1 LHGAYVCYLFWRVAT
16 VTWYWSRRGVTES
29 RYNIMD
35 LPIPGTFLAAGE
47 MYYMSR
53 RVAAETVMVLPILGI
68 YWYLSRRG
76 ALCPGK
82 VHYVQERCS

>member
-1 LHGAYVCYLFWRVAT
+1 
-16 VTWYWSRRGVTES
+16 
-29 RYNIMD
+29 MD

-53 RVAAETVMVLPILGI
+53 RVAAETVMVLPIPGI